1 MHSIE
6 RARSLR
12 HRFVLCII
20 VVENRSAGHQQ
31 PSFCT
36 IFRRKFRLV
45 KVVQNSNWMSYLVSY
60 FQQRMHRNHLF
71 LCCATFLYSKVPK
84 TDFESKTRKI
94 FTSPNGRW
102 EPKLGLQPGPPPKSP
117 KIHTCG
123 GSPQLLKSLKC
134 FWGMKFAC
142 INALLVGF
150 HWTLWV
156 VALQYSTLGLW
167 DSSLNCFHW
176 GWGFGL
182 FASYLVQM
190 VRKFSIEETTE
201 TAS

>member
-1 MHSIE
+1 LHKALVPSYAIAENASPCPYVFIEIFICTDYVINGQTACYGNGEALLSTIMHSIE

-20 VVENRSAGHQQ
+20 VVENRCAGLQQ

-45 KVVQNSNWMSYLVSY
+45 KVAQNSNWMSYLVSY

-142 INALLVGF
+142 INALLIGF
-150 HWTLWV
+150 H
-156 VALQYSTLGLW
+156 
-167 DSSLNCFHW
+167 
-176 GWGFGL
+176 
-182 FASYLVQM
+182 
-190 VRKFSIEETTE
+190 
-201 TAS
+201 

>member
-1 MHSIE
+1 MRSVRHHLRLSYAIVENASPWWYVFIE
-6 RARSLR
+6 VLLYTDYVINGRIALLRSGEALRPTIKLSTKHARSLW
-12 HRFVLCII
+12 HHFVLCII
-20 VVENRSAGHQQ
+20 VVENRCGGLQR
-31 PSFCT
+31 PSFST

-45 KVVQNSNWMSYLVSY
+45 KVVQNSDWMSYLVSY

-84 TDFESKTRKI
+84 TEFESKTRKI
-94 FTSPNGRW
+94 FTSPNRRW

-142 INALLVGF
+142 INALLIGF
-150 HWTLWV
+150 
-156 VALQYSTLGLW
+156 Y
-167 DSSLNCFHW
+167 
-176 GWGFGL
+176 
-182 FASYLVQM
+182 
-190 VRKFSIEETTE
+190 
-201 TAS
+201 